1 MFDSIQ
7 STPPWDEVQPRP
19 DHPGPFAVMH
29 RPHGRLNIETRF
41 YGPFDSFDEAYDAM
55 ASIPALGFA
64 AELPGVKWIVPL
76 ERLP

>member
-29 RPHGRLNIETRF
+29 RPHGRLNIETHF

-55 ASIPALGFA
+55 DSIPALGFA
-64 AELPGVKWIVPL
+64 VELPGVKWIVPL